1 MAFQKGD
8 RTINRSINQNKLY
21 TKISGESG
29 ILSTTSL
36 ILVHNV
42 DHHMLSDLIKN
53 SNGDELGEGILDTMV
68 TTLISMHDLEKSRTN
83 STTDSIYIVKPK
95 IHGPEEVDFTVKL
108 FAKIEKAL
116 RLKKIPLK

>member
-1 MAFQKGD
+1 
-8 RTINRSINQNKLY
+8 
-21 TKISGESG
+21 
-29 ILSTTSL
+29 
-36 ILVHNV
+36 
-42 DHHMLSDLIKN
+42 MLSDLIKN

-68 TTLISMHDLEKSRTN
+68 TTLISMHDLEKSPTN